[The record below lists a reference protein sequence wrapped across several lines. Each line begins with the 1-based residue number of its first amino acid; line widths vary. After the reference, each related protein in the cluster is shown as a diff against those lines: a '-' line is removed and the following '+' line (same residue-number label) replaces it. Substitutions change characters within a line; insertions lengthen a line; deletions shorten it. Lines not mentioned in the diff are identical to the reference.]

1 MERIKHQR
9 MKKQY
14 QFNCLICCLIILTFS
29 CSDHDD
35 FEKGE
40 LNNFGIKEIIAQ
52 GKTNSRF
59 LYNSSGKISESQS
72 LIFYERFTYDE
83 ENRLVRIESAAD
95 PLLLSS
101 SYQGWENKTEL
112 MSANNCEISQ
122 YELFIYDHSGQL
134 TSIENYNKKGG
145 KFIYG
150 SKRTFEYE
158 GLRIVK
164 INYHLNNGEINSFIV
179 YAYDKSGNIISEK
192 HYYNNYQGTSKTTL
206 TSETK
211 FKYDTMNNPFRI
223 FNKKGYPGLYSN
235 PNNVIETT
243 SISYS
248 NVPGFNNPTVSKSN
262 YEYNRNGYPVKVTND
277 SDSSW
282 DYIY

>member
-1 MERIKHQR
+1 
-9 MKKQY
+9 MKVKY
-14 QFNCLICCLIILTFS
+14 HFFCVICFFIFITVS

-40 LNNFGIKEIIAQ
+40 PNKFGIIEIVAQ

-72 LIFYERFTYDE
+72 LIFYERFTYDKM
-83 ENRLVRIESAAD
+83 NRLVKAEKAAD

-101 SYQGWENKTEL
+101 SYQAWASKTEL

-122 YELFIYDHSGQL
+122 YDIFIYDHSGQL
-134 TSIENYNKKGG
+134 TSIENYNKKDGN
-145 KFIYG
+145 FSYG

-158 GLRIVK
+158 GDRIVK
-164 INYHLNNGEINSFIV
+164 MNYHLKNGEINNFNV
-179 YAYDKSGNIISEK
+179 YAYDKSGNVISEK
-192 HYYNNYQGTSKTTL
+192 YYYNNYLGTPKLTL
-206 TSETK
+206 SSETT

-223 FNKKGYPGLYSN
+223 FNETGYPGLYSN
-235 PNNVIETT
+235 PNNVVETT

-248 NVPGFNNPTVSKSN
+248 NVPGFEKPNISKSS
-262 YEYNRNGYPVKVTND
+262 YEYNRNGYPVKVTDD
-277 SDSSW
+277 SNSFW
-282 DYIY
+282 EYIY